1 MKETTVLNFE
11 NPEKET
17 SIDPLTEV
25 LRAGARKL
33 LMQAIE
39 AEVSDHLAA
48 YENDHI
54 ADGRKAVVRNGYL
67 PERVIQTGIGDVP
80 VQVPK
85 VRDRA
90 GQGRKF
96 TSNIIP
102 PFLKRSKSISE
113 MLPVL
118 YLKGLS
124 TGDFGE
130 ALEALLGKEAR
141 GLSSSTIS
149 RLKQCWEAEYRAW
162 NDRDL
167 SHKRYV
173 YIWADGVH
181 FHVRSNDAN
190 ACMLVLIGVTD
201 LGKKELIA
209 VQLGYRE
216 SSEHWRDIIRGLKD
230 QGLEH
235 APDLVIADGAKG
247 FWSAVK
253 KEWPAAKHQRCW
265 VHKTANV
272 LAKLPKKVQAPAK
285 SYIHQIWQADTK
297 KNALKA
303 YDEMVEAFTDKY
315 PNAMKCLTKD
325 KEEMLAFYDFPA
337 IHWHHIRT
345 TNAIE
350 SLFST
355 VRLRSDKVK
364 NCVSEVTLSAMVFKL
379 ALSAEKRWM
388 KIRGFDQLKNVIQ
401 GVNFVDGIE
410 QDELQQKSVRY
421 AI

>member
-1 MKETTVLNFE
+1 MNDDTVLNFT
-11 NPEKET
+11 NPAEDLA
-17 SIDPLTEV
+17 DPITEL
-25 LRAGARKL
+25 LRTGARQL
-33 LMQAIE
+33 LAQAIE
-39 AEVSDHLAA
+39 AELAVHLEEHKA
-48 YENDHI
+48 ERLP
-54 ADGRKAVVRNGYL
+54 DGRKAVVRNGYL
-67 PERVIQTGIGDVP
+67 PQRTIQTGLGDVP

-96 TSNIIP
+96 TSSLIP
-102 PFLKRSKSISE
+102 PFLKRSKNITE
-113 MLPVL
+113 LLPVL

-130 ALEALLGKEAR
+130 ALEALLGKDAG

-149 RLKQCWEAEYRAW
+149 RLKQAWQQEYAAW
-162 NDRDL
+162 CERDL

-181 FHVRSNDAN
+181 FHVRSNDAH
-190 ACMLVLIGVTD
+190 ACILVLIGVTE

-216 SSEHWRDIIRGLKD
+216 SSEHWRDIIRSLKD
-230 QGLEH
+230 QGLKHTPE
-235 APDLVIADGAKG
+235 LVIADGAKG
-247 FWSAVK
+247 LWSAVTQ
-253 KEWPAAKHQRCW
+253 EWPAAKQQRCW
-265 VHKTANV
+265 VHKTANI
-272 LAKLPKKVQAPAK
+272 LAKLPKKVQKPAK

-297 KNALKA
+297 KDALTA
-303 YDEMVEAFTDKY
+303 YDKMVDVFENKY

-325 KEEMLAFYDFPA
+325 KGEMLAFYDFPA
-337 IHWHHIRT
+337 QHWHHIRT

-355 VRLRSDKVK
+355 VRLRSNKVK
-364 NCVSEVTLSAMVFKL
+364 NCVSEATLGAMVFKL
-379 ALSAEKRWM
+379 AQSAEKRWM

-401 GVNFVDGIE
+401 GVNFVDGIP
-410 QDELQQKSVRY
+410 QDALQEKSVRC
-421 AI
+421 AT